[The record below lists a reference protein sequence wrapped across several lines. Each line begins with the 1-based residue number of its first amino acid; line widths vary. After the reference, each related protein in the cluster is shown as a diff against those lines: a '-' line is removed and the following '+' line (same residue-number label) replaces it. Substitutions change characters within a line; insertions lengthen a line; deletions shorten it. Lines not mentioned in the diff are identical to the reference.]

1 MRSRPDFILVAH
13 GTRSAAG
20 VRTVESIARAV
31 AAHVGPVRT
40 AFVDVLGPSPVE
52 ALAGSAG
59 SAVLVP
65 AFLASGYH
73 VNTDLPARIVE
84 SGHREVTITRALG
97 PDPVLA
103 EVLHARLCDVGWQ
116 AGDPV
121 VLAAAG
127 SSDPSA
133 HRDLRTAARL
143 LSSRV
148 GQVRLGFVA
157 TGAPQVSDVVARL
170 RHAGHRRVFIASYL
184 LATGVFHARLADCG
198 AAAVTEPLGAHPGLV
213 ALLASRFAAARPAV
227 GVGLNRSA

>member
-1 MRSRPDFILVAH
+1 MRGRPDHILVAH

-20 VRTVESIARAV
+20 VRTVETIAAAV
-31 AAHVGPVRT
+31 AERVGPVRT

-59 SAVLVP
+59 RAVLVP

-73 VNTDLPARIVE
+73 VNTDLPARIAE
-84 SGHREVTITRALG
+84 SGHRGATVTAALG

-103 EVLHARLCDVGWQ
+103 AVLHTRLCEVGWQ

-127 SSDPSA
+127 SSDPA
-133 HRDLRTAARL
+133 ARRDLVSAARL
-143 LSSRV
+143 LSALV
-148 GQVRLGFVA
+148 GPVRLGFVA
-157 TGAPQVSDVVARL
+157 TGTPTAPDAVARL
-170 RHAGHRRVFIASYL
+170 RRAGHRRVFVASYL

-198 AAAVTEPLGAHPGLV
+198 ATGVTEPLGAHPDLV
-213 ALLASRFAAARPAV
+213 GLLASRFTRARPAV
-227 GVGLNRSA
+227 PIGVDRSA